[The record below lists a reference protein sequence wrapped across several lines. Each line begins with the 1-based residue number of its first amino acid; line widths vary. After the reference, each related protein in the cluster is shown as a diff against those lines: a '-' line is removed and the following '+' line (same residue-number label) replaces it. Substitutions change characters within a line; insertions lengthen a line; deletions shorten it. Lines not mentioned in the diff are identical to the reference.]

1 MSVLARIGRR
11 KYVTQA
17 ALSEV
22 LTEVK
27 NAGMPEGTS
36 RSSVKRARDNE
47 LASWANSIGEAITY
61 LQFDSVGS
69 GGKKPGTVRLPFV
82 HPFWF
87 LQVCLDKRPA
97 FARYFQQHLAELGN
111 DVNNAFEQPGSASQ
125 CKCYLSVAQ
134 IV

>member
-17 ALSEV
+17 ALSDV

-27 NAGMPEGTS
+27 NARIPEGTS
-36 RSSVKRARDNE
+36 RSSAKGARDNE

-61 LQFDSVGS
+61 LEFDSIGS
-69 GGKKPGTVRLPFV
+69 GGKKPGAVKLPFV

-87 LQVCLDKRPA
+87 LQVCLDKCPV
-97 FARYFQQHLAELGN
+97 FVRYFRQHLAELGN